1 MKAKILVIIQRALS
15 KKKVKKG
22 MDEEKRMVLMI
33 VKKEVEKLL
42 VSDKLRSGSYYTYIH
57 FAGKILVSI
66 HYNMKQVIFI

>member
-1 MKAKILVIIQRALS
+1 MKAKILVIIQRS

-22 MDEEKRMVLMI
+22 MDEEIRMVLMI

-42 VSDKLRSGSYYTYIH
+42 VSDKLRSGSYHTYIH
-57 FAGKILVSI
+57 FAGKILVSV

>member
-1 MKAKILVIIQRALS
+1 
-15 KKKVKKG
+15 
-22 MDEEKRMVLMI
+22 MDEEIRMVLMI

-66 HYNMKQVIFI
+66 HYNMKQVIFV